1 MIQLLAQIRYF
12 LEQQEGQEYSLYTFS
27 NHYELLLKEYQHK
40 ISTFAEEEKEYA
52 GHCESEREKWLDD
65 KENNCS
71 QNNRDKG
78 SCGEPYGQQCV
89 VQTDREKFMCQLLMN
104 WREHMAK
111 MLDYP
116 ASKMLSFQ
124 EIVTIS
130 VNRPTSLLELQGM
143 LDLAFTSS
151 DIASKIL

>member
-1 MIQLLAQIRYF
+1 MRTA
-12 LEQQEGQEYSLYTFS
+12 
-27 NHYELLLKEYQHK
+27 
-40 ISTFAEEEKEYA
+40 
-52 GHCESEREKWLDD
+52 
-65 KENNCS
+65 
-71 QNNRDKG
+71 
-78 SCGEPYGQQCV
+78 
-89 VQTDREKFMCQLLMN
+89 REKFMCELLMN

-116 ASKMLSFQ
+116 ARKMLSFQ